1 MSSTLV
7 AVLLIALIAALI
19 GVAASATGYGGF
31 SLPAALVGFL
41 SMPAQTA
48 VLHGLVAQPAARH
61 SDSGAAPA
69 ADTYCAG
76 VAAGHLAEPGHA
88 PQTAVL
94 VAVMAALAIG
104 SVIGVRLHHRVRA
117 DRLVYPVALAS
128 MASAAWLFRSAIG
141 S

>member
-61 SDSGAAPA
+61 SDSGAA
-69 ADTYCAG
+69 
-76 VAAGHLAEPGHA
+76 GHLAEPGHA
-88 PQTAVL
+88 PQPGVL